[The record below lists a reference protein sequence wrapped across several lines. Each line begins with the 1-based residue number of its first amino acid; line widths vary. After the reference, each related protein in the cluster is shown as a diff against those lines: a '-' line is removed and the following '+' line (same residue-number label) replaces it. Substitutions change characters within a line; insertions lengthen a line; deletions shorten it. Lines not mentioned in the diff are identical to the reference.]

1 MADNLEPIE
10 LKFVMN
16 SPELLAE
23 FQKVMGT
30 VKNYDASVATA
41 KKGFSDFVAEQLRAI
56 NALDAN
62 AKLTEKQA
70 AALQRHADTLEYLHG
85 KMQETFDPTQ
95 LGVYEYQL
103 QQTQKAIDAIVEAAN
118 KNVQLMSPEEIEAAN
133 QKLEQALNLMDKI
146 SDTHL
151 SPDIA
156 SPEEL
161 EVLSN
166 EINKTE
172 DGFQQLATV
181 IDFVKAKMSGMDAG
195 SEEFQQLEA
204 DIAAANDLLGR
215 TPQLYDATGNSINQM
230 ADALKTFQEQLA
242 GETNPENIKILNQN
256 IETLENGIQAV
267 KNAGKS
273 GFDEFGNKIVEQKE
287 KTVTL
292 QTELEQLVNQMAKL
306 RQANQEGS
314 AEYDVLKNKAVE
326 VRTAINLT
334 NQEINAAAAPTTT
347 FDKLIQTTSGIVSGF
362 TMAQGA
368 AALFGAENENAEK
381 TIQKVTGAMA
391 ILQSLQE
398 IQMQLKTADTTATN
412 KQTAAQA
419 LYTTVVGTSSGAL
432 KIFRIALASTGI
444 GLIIILLASL
454 VANWDKVTAS
464 VKKSFPALDGFGDKF
479 DKLKSYV
486 MGFLSAY
493 LETFKVVWDTMT
505 KLFNKDWG
513 GALDE
518 IKNAPQRI
526 ANAGAAAVKE
536 QDGKNAKTK
545 EDKKTDAEIEAI
557 QNKIRIEEKAGR
569 STDAL
574 EKQRFAL
581 SKKRY
586 SDDAKELKKVKQE
599 EAEYNASQW
608 KIANDK
614 HKAAMEKRLQ
624 QEAAAAKKARQIAIQ
639 LAADQKAIRKKVD
652 DEIYKLNNKEDEGS
666 ELGAIKTKWENL
678 RKDAQEK
685 GLGKDSELMMK
696 INVNEAKE
704 TDIKK
709 YEIETKEKMAQLN
722 QQKELYAAYESFK
735 TNIARTEFAKRH
747 NINLEEFGT
756 FSQYLD
762 DEIQKIKQKG
772 DLTAQEAD
780 RLKKY
785 ENFKKDNDTDT
796 GNEDTKKLDQA
807 VQDTI
812 THQEKLE
819 AIQKQY
825 NDRKKI
831 IEANTSGEL
840 RTQKLAILEQERQE
854 AIDSANAEAYQKS
867 EVYQRL
873 SENLVGITKREL
885 AQKIIALQAF
895 LAQAKNL
902 SPEQKTKIETNLNS
916 LKSMQAES
924 NIGVY
929 QNALLERKKQLI
941 ASIQSDA
948 PKSVE
953 QAIDEQ
959 EELAK
964 VNEELRKTVAMRAQM
979 VADGANQLAGGFKDM
994 ASAIGDSNEGL
1005 SATLDTMGDVL
1016 GVVGS
1021 AAQAGA
1027 SFASGDIVGGIKA
1040 TMQTITGIFN
1050 IGKKSR
1056 ESEKKAMEEIKKRQA
1071 EQLQA
1076 QLDYNATLRQRM
1088 IAEVKIND
1096 LYKSRVDNIRE
1107 EMAARKKASEDN
1119 LKDQQRLFNKLLG
1132 MQTVVGQYTQKYGG
1146 FLGIGKKTR
1155 VVDINQGISSI
1166 LGVGAGTQI
1175 TDELFEKLEKL
1186 NSEQPLTGDAK
1197 TAYEQLVKLRD
1208 EYGSIADAQAE
1219 LEKQLKDVVTGTTA
1233 QSLADSIKE
1242 GLASGKKTF
1251 ADFADDIE
1259 GFLRNA
1265 ILSGISAKAIEP
1277 KIQELQ
1283 DALFGMMDDGVL
1295 SQDDVD
1301 KFRQMYMAIVQQSE
1315 DMMGMIN
1322 EAGIDLTSGSSSS
1335 NSLAGAYK
1343 AASQES
1349 IDLLSGNTAGLRL
1362 AALEG
1367 NNIAKNGFAQML
1379 ERSSKMI
1386 ELQID
1391 IEANTRRTADN
1402 TEKLYDVNDN
1412 VVKVADG
1419 QQKYYKA
1426 LQAAGIIH

>member
-16 SPELLAE
+16 SPELMAE
-23 FQKVMGT
+23 FQKVMQT

-56 NALDAN
+56 NALDEN

-70 AALQRHADTLEYLHG
+70 AALQRHADTLDFLHG

-103 QQTQKAIDAIVEAAN
+103 QQTQKAIETIVAAAN

-151 SPDIA
+151 SANIA

-161 EVLSN
+161 EVLAG

-195 SEEFQQLEA
+195 SEEFKQLES

-242 GETNPENIKILNQN
+242 NETDPESIKILNQN

-287 KTVTL
+287 KTVSL
-292 QTELEQLVNQMAKL
+292 QTELENLINQMAKL

-314 AEYDVLKNKAVE
+314 AEYEELKNKAVE

-334 NQEINAAAAPTTT
+334 NKEINAAATPTTS
-347 FDKLIQTTSGIVSGF
+347 FDKLIQMTSGVVSGF

-368 AALFGAENENAEK
+368 AALFGSENENAEK

-454 VANWDKVTAS
+454 VANWDKVTAAI
-464 VKKSFPALDGFGDKF
+464 KRAFPALDNFGSKMDTMKA
-479 DKLKSYV
+479 YI
-486 MGFLSAY
+486 MGFLRAY
-493 LETFKVVWDTMT
+493 LSLYQTVFNTILKLINLDFK
-505 KLFNKDWG
+505 
-513 GALDE
+513 GALNELKNTGANAAKSFQSGKQDSLNATAQDKRNAYLQKAIEEDQRNIDVIEARTGQKQVERRAKNIKAQMALVKKGSDEE
-518 IKNAPQRI
+518 IKLKQELRMLYA
-526 ANAGAAAVKE
+526 E
-536 QDGKNAKTK
+536 Q
-545 EDKKTDAEIEAI
+545 EKKQT
-557 QNKIRIEEKAGR
+557 
-569 STDAL
+569 
-574 EKQRFAL
+574 
-581 SKKRY
+581 
-586 SDDAKELKKVKQE
+586 DDAKK
-599 EAEYNASQW
+599 AS
-608 KIANDK
+608 D
-614 HKAAMEKRLQ
+614 KRLKE
-624 QEAAAAKKARQIAIQ
+624 QEAAAKKAQQIAEK
-639 LAADQKAIRKKVD
+639 AAEERKRVQEKIAAAED
-652 DEIYKLNNKEDEGS
+652 NLSTKETEGDEIA
-666 ELGAIKTKWENL
+666 AIKKRYATL
-678 RKDAQEK
+678 RAEAQK
-685 GLGKDSELMMK
+685 VGLGKSDIMRIDIAED
-696 INVNEAKE
+696 KE
-704 TDIKK
+704 TSIKQ
-709 YEIETKEKMAQLN
+709 YELETKDKMELLN
-722 QQKELYAAYESFK
+722 QQKDLYAAYESFK
-735 TNIARTEFAKRH
+735 TNIAQTEFAKRN
-747 NINLEEFGT
+747 NINLKEFGT
-756 FSQYLD
+756 FDDLLD
-762 DEIQKIKQKG
+762 SEIKKLTEKAS
-772 DLTAQEAD
+772 LTAQEAD
-780 RLKKY
+780 RLKQLQNLKT
-785 ENFKKDNDTDT
+785 ETDT
-796 GNEDTKKLDQA
+796 EQSNKNTQDLDKA
-807 VQDTI
+807 LQDTI
-812 THQEKLE
+812 TYQEKVD
-819 AIQKQY
+819 AINKEY
-825 NDRKKI
+825 AERRKL
-831 IEANTSGEL
+831 IESNTSGEI
-840 RTQKLAILEQERQE
+840 RTQKIAILEQQKQDAINAANQE
-854 AIDSANAEAYQKS
+854 AYETTDIYRKLSDTLIGYSKKELDEKIKNLKTFLQSAQG
-867 EVYQRL
+867 L
-873 SENLVGITKREL
+873 SEKQR
-885 AQKIIALQAF
+885 AALQNT
-895 LAQAKNL
+895 LNRYQSVSGKTDAQTRSKILLEDQKNL
-902 SPEQKTKIETNLNS
+902 WDEITNSAGKSDEEIRQILEKLGLINQELKNIKADPFQKTAEWA
-916 LKSMQAES
+916 SMISSSFSDLS
-924 NIGVY
+924 N
-929 QNALLERKKQLI
+929 
-941 ASIQSDA
+941 
-948 PKSVE
+948 
-953 QAIDEQ
+953 
-959 EELAK
+959 
-964 VNEELRKTVAMRAQM
+964 
-979 VADGANQLAGGFKDM
+979 
-994 ASAIGDSNEGL
+994 AIGDSNEGL
-1005 SATLDTMGDVL
+1005 SDTIGTIGEL
-1016 GVVGS
+1016 
-1021 AAQAGA
+1021 AGA
-1027 SFASGDIVGGIKA
+1027 VADVAGGIA
-1040 TMQTITGIFN
+1040 QSIMSGNPIAAIGGIIKGISAIIS
-1050 IGKKSR
+1050 IGKKAR
-1056 ESEKKAMEEIKKRQA
+1056 ESERKAQEEIKKRQE
-1071 EQLQA
+1071 EQFQA
-1076 QLDYNATLRQRM
+1076 QLDYNAALRQRL
-1088 IAEVKIND
+1088 IEEVKIND

-1132 MQTVVGQYTQKYGG
+1132 MQTVVGQYTEKYGG
-1146 FLGIGKKTR
+1146 FLGIGRKTR
-1155 VVDINQGISSI
+1155 VVDINKGIGSI

-1197 TAYEQLVKLRD
+1197 AAYEQLVKLRD

-1219 LEKQLKDVVTGTTA
+1219 LEKQLKDAVTGTTA

-1242 GLASGKKTF
+1242 GVASGKKTF

-1265 ILSGISAKAIEP
+1265 ILAGISAKAIEP

-1419 QQKYYKA
+1419 QDKYYKA

>member
-16 SPELLAE
+16 SPELMAE
-23 FQKVMGT
+23 FQKVMQT

-70 AALQRHADTLEYLHG
+70 QALQRHAETLDFLHG

-118 KNVQLMSPEEIEAAN
+118 KNVSLMSPEEIEAAN

-151 SPDIA
+151 SANIA

-161 EVLSN
+161 EVLAN

-195 SEEFQQLEA
+195 SEEFKQLEA
-204 DIAAANDLLGR
+204 DIAAANELLGR
-215 TPQLYDATGNSINQM
+215 TPQLYDATSNSINQM

-242 GETNPENIKILNQN
+242 NETDPESIKILNQN

-273 GFDEFGNKIVEQKE
+273 GFDEFGNKIEEQKE

-314 AEYDVLKNKAVE
+314 AEYEELKNKAVE

-334 NQEINAAAAPTTT
+334 NKEINAAATPNTS
-347 FDKLIQTTSGIVSGF
+347 FDKLIQMTSGIVSGF

-368 AALFGAENENAEK
+368 AALFGTENENAEK

-454 VANWDKVTAS
+454 VANWDKVTAAI
-464 VKKSFPALDGFGDKF
+464 KRAFPALDGFGDKL
-479 DKLKSYV
+479 DTMKSYI
-486 MGFLSAY
+486 MGFLKAY
-493 LETFKVVWDTMT
+493 LSLYETVFKTIM
-505 KLFNKDWG
+505 KLINLDFKGAINELKNTGENAAKRFNEGKSEQDN
-513 GALDE
+513 
-518 IKNAPQRI
+518 KNATNKENKNLDKEI
-526 ANAGAAAVKE
+526 AADEKKLEVMKARGS
-536 QDGKNAKTK
+536 
-545 EDKKTDAEIEAI
+545 KTDGFERELY
-557 QNKIRIEEKAGR
+557 NKK
-569 STDAL
+569 L
-574 EKQRFAL
+574 
-581 SKKRY
+581 KRY
-586 SDDAKELKKVKQE
+586 KDDKEKFADVNQQKAVFEASILKRQDDAAKQSSDKRQR
-599 EAEYNASQW
+599 EAE
-608 KIANDK
+608 
-614 HKAAMEKRLQ
+614 
-624 QEAAAAKKARQIAIQ
+624 AAAKKAQR
-639 LAADQKAIRKKVD
+639 LAEQAAEARKRVQEKID
-652 DEIYKLNNKEDEGS
+652 AAESNLSNKETEGDEIA
-666 ELGAIKTKWENL
+666 AIKKRYATL
-678 RKDAQEK
+678 RAEAQK
-685 GLGKDSELMMK
+685 VGLGKSDIMRIDIAEG
-696 INVNEAKE
+696 KE
-704 TDIKK
+704 TSTKK
-709 YEIETKEKMAQLN
+709 YELETKEKMAQLQ
-722 QQKELYAAYESFK
+722 QQKDLYAAYESFK
-735 TNIARTEFAKRH
+735 TNIAKTEFAKRN
-747 NINLEEFGT
+747 NIQIEEFGT
-756 FSQYLD
+756 FSQYID
-762 DEIQKIKQKG
+762 AEIKKLTDKSN
-772 DLTAQEAD
+772 LTAQEAD
-780 RLKKY
+780 RLKQMQSLKT
-785 ENFKKDNDTDT
+785 EVDSDESNKNTQD
-796 GNEDTKKLDQA
+796 LDKA
-807 VQDTI
+807 LQDTI
-812 THQEKLE
+812 TYQEKVD
-819 AIQKQY
+819 AINKEY
-825 NDRKKI
+825 AEKRKL
-831 IEANTSGEL
+831 IEQNTSGEI
-840 RTQKLAILEQERQE
+840 RIQKLAILEQEKQDSLNIANQE
-854 AIDSANAEAYQKS
+854 AIEKTEIFRQLNDRMLNETQQELKARIVALKKMKDDPSLTTDQKGKINKALDSAE
-867 EVYQRL
+867 
-873 SENLVGITKREL
+873 
-885 AQKIIALQAF
+885 
-895 LAQAKNL
+895 
-902 SPEQKTKIETNLNS
+902 S
-916 LKSMQAES
+916 LKGTSETQTRI
-924 NIGVY
+924 N
-929 QNALLERKKQLI
+929 QLI
-941 ASIQSDA
+941 ATRNLLEDKAKLIVDKTSQAYLDTKQNVELLNQEIEKSQKAAPFQKTAEWASMISSSFSDL
-948 PKSVE
+948 S
-953 QAIDEQ
+953 
-959 EELAK
+959 
-964 VNEELRKTVAMRAQM
+964 N
-979 VADGANQLAGGFKDM
+979 
-994 ASAIGDSNEGL
+994 SIGDSNEGL
-1005 SATLDTMGDVL
+1005 SDTIGTIGEL
-1016 GVVGS
+1016 
-1021 AAQAGA
+1021 AGA
-1027 SFASGDIVGGIKA
+1027 VADVAGGIA
-1040 TMQTITGIFN
+1040 QSIMSGNPIAAIGGIIKGISAIIS
-1050 IGKKSR
+1050 IGKKAR
-1056 ESEKKAMEEIKKRQA
+1056 ESERKAQEEMKKRQE
-1071 EQLQA
+1071 EQFQA
-1076 QLDYNATLRQRM
+1076 QLDYNAALRQRL
-1088 IAEVKIND
+1088 IEEVKIND

-1132 MQTVVGQYTQKYGG
+1132 MQTVVGQYTEKYGG
-1146 FLGIGKKTR
+1146 FLGIGRKTR
-1155 VVDINQGISSI
+1155 VVDINKGIGSI

-1197 TAYEQLVKLRD
+1197 AAYEQLVKLRD

-1219 LEKQLKDVVTGTTA
+1219 LEKQLKDAVTGTTA

-1242 GLASGKKTF
+1242 GVASGKKTF

-1265 ILSGISAKAIEP
+1265 ILAGISAKAIEP

-1301 KFRQMYMAIVQQSE
+1301 QFREMYMAIVQQSTE
-1315 DMMGMIN
+1315 MMDMIN
-1322 EAGIDLTSGSSSS
+1322 EAGIDLTSGSASS

-1419 QQKYYKA
+1419 QDKYYKA

>member
-16 SPELLAE
+16 SPELMAE

-30 VKNYDASVATA
+30 VKNYDDSVATA

-56 NALDAN
+56 NALDEN

-70 AALQRHADTLEYLHG
+70 AALQRHADTLDFLHG

-95 LGVYEYQL
+95 LGVYQYQL
-103 QQTQKAIDAIVEAAN
+103 EQTQKAIETIVAAAN

-151 SPDIA
+151 SADIA

-172 DGFQQLATV
+172 DGFQQLAAV

-195 SEEFQQLEA
+195 SEEFKALEA

-230 ADALKTFQEQLA
+230 TDALKTFQQQLA
-242 GETNPENIKILNQN
+242 DETDPESIKILNQN
-256 IETLENGIQAV
+256 IETLENGIQAI
-267 KNAGKS
+267 KNSGKT
-273 GFDEFGNKIVEQKE
+273 GFDEFGNKIEEQKE
-287 KTVTL
+287 KTVNL
-292 QTELEQLVNQMAKL
+292 QTELENLVNQMARL

-314 AEYDVLKNKAVE
+314 AEYEELKNKAVE
-326 VRTAINLT
+326 VKTAINLT
-334 NQEINAAAAPTTT
+334 NKEINAAATPNTS
-347 FDKLIQTTSGIVSGF
+347 FDKLIQMTSGIVSGF

-454 VANWDKVTAS
+454 VANWDKVTAAI
-464 VKKSFPALDGFGDKF
+464 KRAFPALDNFGSKMDTMKA
-479 DKLKSYV
+479 YI
-486 MGFLSAY
+486 MGFLRAY
-493 LETFKVVWDTMT
+493 LSLYQTVFNTILKLINLDFK
-505 KLFNKDWG
+505 
-513 GALDE
+513 GALNELKNTGTNAAKSFQSGKQDSLNATAQDKRNAYLQKAIEEDQRNIDVIEARTGQKQVERRAKNIKAQMALVKKGSDDE
-518 IKNAPQRI
+518 IKLKQELRMLYA
-526 ANAGAAAVKE
+526 E
-536 QDGKNAKTK
+536 Q
-545 EDKKTDAEIEAI
+545 EKKQT
-557 QNKIRIEEKAGR
+557 
-569 STDAL
+569 
-574 EKQRFAL
+574 
-581 SKKRY
+581 
-586 SDDAKELKKVKQE
+586 DDAKK
-599 EAEYNASQW
+599 AS
-608 KIANDK
+608 D
-614 HKAAMEKRLQ
+614 KRLKE
-624 QEAAAAKKARQIAIQ
+624 QEAAAKKAQR
-639 LAADQKAIRKKVD
+639 LAEQAAEARKKVQEKITAAED
-652 DEIYKLNNKEDEGS
+652 NLNTKETEGDEIA
-666 ELGAIKTKWENL
+666 AIKKKYATL
-678 RKDAQEK
+678 RAEAQK
-685 GLGKDSELMMK
+685 VGLGKSDIMRIDIAE
-696 INVNEAKE
+696 NKE
-704 TDIKK
+704 TGIKQ
-709 YEIETKEKMAQLN
+709 YELETKEKMAQLQ
-722 QQKELYAAYESFK
+722 QQKDLYAAYESFK
-735 TNIARTEFAKRH
+735 TKIAQTEFAKRN
-747 NINLEEFGT
+747 NIQIQEFGT

-762 DEIQKIKQKG
+762 AEIKKLTDKSN
-772 DLTAQEAD
+772 LTAQEAD
-780 RLKKY
+780 RLKQMQSLKT
-785 ENFKKDNDTDT
+785 ETDTDKSNKNT
-796 GNEDTKKLDQA
+796 QELDKA
-807 VQDTI
+807 LQDTI
-812 THQEKLE
+812 TYQEKLE

-825 NDRKKI
+825 DDRKKI

-840 RTQKLAILEQERQE
+840 RTQKLAILEQEKNDSINAANQE
-854 AIDSANAEAYQKS
+854 AYEKTDIYR
-867 EVYQRL
+867 RL
-873 SENLVGITKREL
+873 SDTLIGYSKKEL
-885 AQKIIALQAF
+885 DAKI
-895 LAQAKNL
+895 KNL
-902 SPEQKTKIETNLNS
+902 KVFLEAAQGLSEKQKTELQNTLDRYQSVSGKNESQTRLKTLLEEQKNLWDEITNSAGKSDEEIQQILIKLGLINDE
-916 LKSMQAES
+916 LKNIKAEPFAKTAEWASMISSSFSDLS
-924 NIGVY
+924 N
-929 QNALLERKKQLI
+929 
-941 ASIQSDA
+941 
-948 PKSVE
+948 
-953 QAIDEQ
+953 
-959 EELAK
+959 
-964 VNEELRKTVAMRAQM
+964 
-979 VADGANQLAGGFKDM
+979 
-994 ASAIGDSNEGL
+994 AIGDSNEGL
-1005 SATLDTMGDVL
+1005 SDTIGTIGEL
-1016 GVVGS
+1016 
-1021 AAQAGA
+1021 AGA
-1027 SFASGDIVGGIKA
+1027 VADVAGGIA
-1040 TMQTITGIFN
+1040 QSIMSGNPIAAIGGIIKGISAIIS
-1050 IGKKSR
+1050 IGKKAR
-1056 ESEKKAMEEIKKRQA
+1056 ESERKAMEEIKKRQD
-1071 EQLQA
+1071 EQYQA
-1076 QLDYNATLRQRM
+1076 QLDYNATLRQR
-1088 IAEVKIND
+1088 IIDETALND
-1096 LYKSRVDNIRE
+1096 LYKSRVDNIKE
-1107 EMAARKKASEDN
+1107 EMAARKQALADN

-1132 MQTVVGQYTQKYGG
+1132 MQTVVGQYTEKYGG
-1146 FLGIGKKTR
+1146 FLGIGRKTR
-1155 VVDINQGISSI
+1155 VVDINKSISSL

-1219 LEKQLKDVVTGTTA
+1219 LEKQLKDAVTGTTA

-1419 QQKYYKA
+1419 QDKYYKA

>member
-23 FQKVMGT
+23 FQKVMQT

-70 AALQRHADTLEYLHG
+70 QALQRHAETLDFLHG

-95 LGVYEYQL
+95 LGIYEYQL

-151 SPDIA
+151 SANIA

-195 SEEFQQLEA
+195 SEEFKQLEA
-204 DIAAANDLLGR
+204 DIAAANELLGR

-242 GETNPENIKILNQN
+242 NETDPESIKILNQN

-287 KTVTL
+287 KTVNL
-292 QTELEQLVNQMAKL
+292 QTELENLVSQMARL

-314 AEYDVLKNKAVE
+314 AEYEELKNKAVE

-334 NQEINAAAAPTTT
+334 NKEINAAATPTTT

-368 AALFGAENENAEK
+368 AALFGTENENAEK

-454 VANWDKVTAS
+454 VANWDKVTAAI
-464 VKKSFPALDGFGDKF
+464 KRAFPALDNFGSKMDTMKA
-479 DKLKSYV
+479 YI
-486 MGFLSAY
+486 MGFLRAY
-493 LETFKVVWDTMT
+493 LSLYETVFKTIV
-505 KLFNKDWG
+505 KLINLDLK
-513 GALDE
+513 GALAEIKNTGENAKKSFQSGKQDSLNSTAQDKRDKDLQKAIEEDQRNIDVIEARTGQKQVERRAKNIKAQMALVKKGSDDE
-518 IKNAPQRI
+518 IKLKQDLRMLYA
-526 ANAGAAAVKE
+526 E
-536 QDGKNAKTK
+536 Q
-545 EDKKTDAEIEAI
+545 EKKQT
-557 QNKIRIEEKAGR
+557 
-569 STDAL
+569 
-574 EKQRFAL
+574 
-581 SKKRY
+581 
-586 SDDAKELKKVKQE
+586 DDAKK
-599 EAEYNASQW
+599 AS
-608 KIANDK
+608 D
-614 HKAAMEKRLQ
+614 KRLKE
-624 QEAAAAKKARQIAIQ
+624 QEAAAKKAQR
-639 LAADQKAIRKKVD
+639 LAEQAAEARKRVQEKISAA
-652 DEIYKLNNKEDEGS
+652 ESNLSNKETEGDEMA
-666 ELGAIKTKWENL
+666 AIKKRYATL
-678 RKDAQEK
+678 RAEAQK
-685 GLGKDSELMMK
+685 VGLGKSDIMRIDIAEG
-696 INVNEAKE
+696 KE
-704 TDIKK
+704 TSTKK
-709 YEIETKEKMAQLN
+709 YELETKDLMKNLQD
-722 QQKELYAAYESFK
+722 QKDLYAAYESFK
-735 TNIARTEFAKRH
+735 TNIAKTEFAKRN
-747 NINLEEFGT
+747 NIQIEEFGT
-756 FSQYLD
+756 FSQYID
-762 DEIQKIKQKG
+762 AEIKKLTDKSN
-772 DLTAQEAD
+772 LTAQEAD
-780 RLKKY
+780 RLKQMQSLKT
-785 ENFKKDNDTDT
+785 EVDSDESNKNTQD
-796 GNEDTKKLDQA
+796 LDKA
-807 VQDTI
+807 LQDTI
-812 THQEKLE
+812 TYQEKVD
-819 AIQKQY
+819 AINKEY
-825 NDRKKI
+825 AEKRKL
-831 IEANTSGEL
+831 IEQNTSGEI
-840 RTQKLAILEQERQE
+840 RIQKLAILEQEKQDSLNIANQE
-854 AIDSANAEAYQKS
+854 AIEKTEIFRQLNDRMLNETQQELKARIVALKKMKDDPSLTTDQKGKINKALDSAE
-867 EVYQRL
+867 
-873 SENLVGITKREL
+873 
-885 AQKIIALQAF
+885 
-895 LAQAKNL
+895 
-902 SPEQKTKIETNLNS
+902 S
-916 LKSMQAES
+916 LKGTSETQTRI
-924 NIGVY
+924 N
-929 QNALLERKKQLI
+929 QLI
-941 ASIQSDA
+941 ATRNLLEDKAKLIVDKTSQAYLDTKQNVELLNQEIEKSQKAAPFQKTAEWASMISSSFSDL
-948 PKSVE
+948 S
-953 QAIDEQ
+953 
-959 EELAK
+959 
-964 VNEELRKTVAMRAQM
+964 N
-979 VADGANQLAGGFKDM
+979 
-994 ASAIGDSNEGL
+994 SIGDSNEGL
-1005 SATLDTMGDVL
+1005 SDTLDTMGDVL

-1021 AAQAGA
+1021 AAQAAA
-1027 SFASGDIVGGIKA
+1027 SFASGDIIGGIKGV
-1040 TMQTITGIFN
+1040 MQTISGIFS
-1050 IGKKSR
+1050 IGKKAR
-1056 ESEKKAMEEIKKRQA
+1056 ESERKAQEEMKKRQE
-1071 EQLQA
+1071 EQFQA
-1076 QLDYNATLRQRM
+1076 QLDYNAALRQRL
-1088 IAEVKIND
+1088 IEEVKIND

-1132 MQTVVGQYTQKYGG
+1132 MQTVVGQYTEKYGG
-1146 FLGIGKKTR
+1146 FLGIGRKTR
-1155 VVDINQGISSI
+1155 VVDINKGIGSI

-1219 LEKQLKDVVTGTTA
+1219 LEKQLKDAVTGTTA

-1242 GLASGKKTF
+1242 GVASGKKTF

-1265 ILSGISAKAIEP
+1265 ILAGISAKAIEP

-1283 DALFGMMDDGVL
+1283 DALFDMMDDGVL
-1295 SQDDVD
+1295 SQDDVNQ
-1301 KFRQMYMAIVQQSE
+1301 FREMYMAIVQQSTE
-1315 DMMGMIN
+1315 MMDMIN
-1322 EAGIDLTSGSSSS
+1322 EAGIDLTSGSASS

-1349 IDLLSGNTAGLRL
+1349 IDLLAGNTAGLRL
-1362 AALEG
+1362 AVLDG
-1367 NNIAKNGFAQML
+1367 NQTVKNGFAQML

-1419 QQKYYKA
+1419 QDKYYKA